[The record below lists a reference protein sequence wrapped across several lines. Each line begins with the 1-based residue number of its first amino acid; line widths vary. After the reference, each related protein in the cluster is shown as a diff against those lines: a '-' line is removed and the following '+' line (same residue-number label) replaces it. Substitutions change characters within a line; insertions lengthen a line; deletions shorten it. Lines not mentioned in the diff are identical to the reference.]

1 MSSYQRARC
10 NHKWN
15 VLNIMRYYTRI
26 NKPFNATVYTKFI
39 GGTGETSD
47 ELRNT
52 AKVPVPVS
60 TISLIIRRYISNGW
74 AVRKGENVVI
84 TPKGMQA
91 LMKHEEIKYKRDST
105 VDDETL
111 RVLCFVLL

>member
-1 MSSYQRARC
+1 MSLYGRTRT

-26 NKPFNATVYTKFI
+26 NKPFNATAYIKFI
-39 GGTGETSD
+39 GANGETSD
-47 ELRNT
+47 ELRKT
-52 AKVPVPVS
+52 AKTPVPVS

-84 TPKGMQA
+84 TPKGMLA
-91 LMKHEEIKYKRDST
+91 LMKYEEIKYKRDSM

-111 RVLCFVLL
+111 RRRNKRRY

>member
-1 MSSYQRARC
+1 MSLYQQTRT

-39 GGTGETSD
+39 GANGETSD

-84 TPKGMQA
+84 TPKGTLA
-91 LMKHEEIKYKRDST
+91 LEKHEEIKYKRDSM

-111 RVLCFVLL
+111 RRRNKRRY

>member
-1 MSSYQRARC
+1 MSLYGRTRT

-39 GGTGETSD
+39 GASGETSD
-47 ELRNT
+47 ELRKT
-52 AKVPVPVS
+52 AKTPVPVS

-91 LMKHEEIKYKRDST
+91 LMKYEEIKYKRDSM

-111 RVLCFVLL
+111 RRRNKRRY